1 MKDKNYEFVII
12 GGGIAGAIAAYICSK
27 LNKKVVWF
35 SSDNNSLEGAIQ
47 VPPNSIKSL
56 KKIGCFE
63 ILKDYLNPI
72 SFIRVRD
79 QNIMQDL
86 STISVD
92 RKYYTL
98 ERKVLFS
105 VLKNQI
111 IKNSNIQI
119 INEKIISFRDLG
131 KECKCITST
140 GKEYVSKFILG
151 ADGFSGITRNS
162 LINKHIKNKQSKF
175 IYRAIIKKANH
186 NQILFQSSI
195 NLWLDDGWHLVYYP
209 FSKSKLLNLILV
221 GKHSI
226 KNLENSGNFELNLIK
241 KIKWQRIEYENIIH
255 KTIFNFGKIFLLG
268 DAAHPIQPHLAQGA
282 AQTFHDGKI
291 LLENL
296 SKNNNTLSSL
306 QDYARTRSKDIN
318 EVKDMSF
325 LTGQVFGF
333 KGIQA
338 KIRNKLILGRNNYIQ
353 KFMNNIWE

>member
-27 LNKKVVWF
+27 LNKKAVWF
-35 SSDNNSLEGAIQ
+35 YSDNNTLEGAIQ
-47 VPPNSIKSL
+47 VPPNSIMSL

-72 SFIRVRD
+72 SLIRVRD
-79 QNIMQDL
+79 QNIKQDL
-86 STISVD
+86 STICVD
-92 RKYYTL
+92 KKYYTL

-105 VLKNQI
+105 ILKKQI

-162 LINKHIKNKQSKF
+162 LISKQEDNVQSKY
-175 IYRAIIKKANH
+175 IYRGILKKANH

-195 NLWLDDGWHLVYYP
+195 NLWLDDGWHIVYYP
-209 FSKSKLLNLILV
+209 FANSKLLNLILV
-221 GKHSI
+221 GKNSI
-226 KNLENSGNFELNLIK
+226 KNLKNSGNFELSLIK
-241 KIKWQRIEYENIIH
+241 KINWQRIEYNNIIH
-255 KTIFNFGKIFLLG
+255 EAIFNFGKIFLLG

-282 AQTFHDGKI
+282 AQTFHDGNI

-296 SKNNNTLSSL
+296 SKNNYTLNGL
-306 QDYARTRSKDIN
+306 QDYAKTRSKDIN
-318 EVKDMSF
+318 KVKNMSF
-325 LTGQVFGF
+325 LTGQVYGV

-338 KIRNKLILGRNNYIQ
+338 KIRNKLILGGNNYIQ
-353 KFMNNIWE
+353 RFMNNMWE

>member
-27 LNKKVVWF
+27 LNKKIIWF
-35 SSDNNSLEGAIQ
+35 SSDNNTLEGAIQ

-63 ILKDYLNPI
+63 ILKDHLNPI
-72 SFIRVRD
+72 SLIRVRD
-79 QNIMQDL
+79 QNIRQDL

-98 ERKVLFS
+98 ERKVLFT

-119 INEKIISFRDLG
+119 INEKVISFEDLG
-131 KECKCITST
+131 KECKCITSN
-140 GKEYVSKFILG
+140 GKEYISKFILG
-151 ADGFSGITRNS
+151 TDGFSGITRNS
-162 LINKHIKNKQSKF
+162 LINKQQNKIQSKH
-175 IYRAIIKKANH
+175 IYRAILKKENH

-195 NLWLDDGWHLVYYP
+195 NLWLDDGWHIVYYP
-209 FSKSKLLNLILV
+209 FSNSKLLNLILV
-221 GKHSI
+221 GKNSI
-226 KNLENSGNFELNLIK
+226 KNLEHSGNFELSLIK
-241 KIKWQRIEYENIIH
+241 KINWQRIKYENIIH
-255 KTIFNFGKIFLLG
+255 ETIFNIGRIFLLG

-282 AQTFHDGKI
+282 AQTFLDGSI

-296 SKNNNTLSSL
+296 SKNNDTLDGL
-306 QDYARTRSKDIN
+306 QNYSKTRSKDIN
-318 EVKDMSF
+318 EVKYMSF

-333 KGIQA
+333 QGIKA
-338 KIRNKLILGRNNYIQ
+338 RIRNKFILGSNNYIQ
-353 KFMNNIWE
+353 NFMNNIWE